1 MQKEPL
7 AESLHIC
14 KSFGEKWLALWKKKK
29 EGKMGRWGLGGER
42 EGEER
47 LAESSAFMELPGTP

>member
-14 KSFGEKWLALWKKKK
+14 KSFGEKWLALWKKKRK
-29 EGKMGRWGLGGER
+29 ERWEDGGGGER